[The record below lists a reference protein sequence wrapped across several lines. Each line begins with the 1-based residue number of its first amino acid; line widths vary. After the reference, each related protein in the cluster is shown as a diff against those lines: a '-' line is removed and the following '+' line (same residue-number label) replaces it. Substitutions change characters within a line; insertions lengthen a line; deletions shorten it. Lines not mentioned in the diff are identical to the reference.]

1 MRAQKNDGSWI
12 PLWFGNQRDLE
23 FQNPTYGTSRV
34 LKAASVSDDEEWLRG
49 VKRGVRWLLY
59 TQDADGGWGG
69 AESARPSI
77 EETSLAIDGLCA
89 YAQVTGGDPDVTTA
103 IAYGAAWLAE
113 ATEEGR
119 SFPASPIGLYFA
131 KLWYSEKLYPIV
143 FASAAL
149 EKALPYCQ
157 VEWTRI

>member
-1 MRAQKNDGSWI
+1 M
-12 PLWFGNQRDLE
+12 
-23 FQNPTYGTSRV
+23 QNPLYGTSRV
-34 LKAASVSDDEEWLRG
+34 LKATGVSGDEEWMQAI
-49 VKRGVRWLLY
+49 KRGVRYLLY

-77 EETSLAIDGLCA
+77 EETSLAIDALCN
-89 YAQVTGGDPDVTTA
+89 YAQVTAGDSDVTTA

-113 ATEEGR
+113 ATEEGTT
-119 SFPASPIGLYFA
+119 FPASPIGLYFA

-157 VEWTRI
+157 VEWTKI